1 MSAGAYAVLGIH
13 RDADRYDLRRAYR
26 ELVRSI
32 HPDTGGSGDPIR
44 LAIVQTAYRELTP
57 IVPAAR
63 PRRSEQPRA
72 RLVDVYA

>member
-1 MSAGAYAVLGIH
+1 MSGGAYTVLGID
-13 RDADRYDLRRAYR
+13 RTADRHDLRRAYR

-44 LAIVQTAYRELTP
+44 LAMVQTAYRELSP
-57 IVPAAR
+57 IVPVAR
-63 PRRSEQPRA
+63 PRRSEHSRA

>member
-1 MSAGAYAVLGIH
+1 MSAGAYAVLGID
-13 RDADRYDLRRAYR
+13 RNADRDDLRRAYR
-26 ELVRSI
+26 GLVRTI
-32 HPDTGGSGDPIR
+32 HPDAGGSGDPIQ
-44 LAIVQTAYRELTP
+44 LAIIQTAYRELSP